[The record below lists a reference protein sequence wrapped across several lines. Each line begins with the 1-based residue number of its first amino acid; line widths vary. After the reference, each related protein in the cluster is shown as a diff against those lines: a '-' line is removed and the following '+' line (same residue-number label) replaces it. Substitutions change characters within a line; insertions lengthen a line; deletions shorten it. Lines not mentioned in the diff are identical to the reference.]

1 MLRLLKA
8 LIVLPV
14 TALVVLFA
22 VANRQTA
29 LVSLWPLPFEIATPV
44 FFLALAP
51 LALGVVLGGVAAWLA
66 GGRSRKL
73 ARERGRQIKAL
84 EKSASLPAIS
94 GP

>member
-51 LALGVVLGGVAAWLA
+51 LALGVLLGGVAAWLA

-73 ARERGRQIKAL
+73 ARERGRQIKVM
-84 EKSASLPAIS
+84 EKSASLPALS